1 MKEEVSKIRPTNNQ
15 AKNTPSHKKKK
26 KKKPPAWLTKSQ
38 LWCYEKVIL
47 VQVLTML
54 AMEPI
59 IARL

>member
-1 MKEEVSKIRPTNNQ
+1 MTEEAKIRPMK
-15 AKNTPSHKKKK
+15 AKNTTSNKKKTK
-26 KKKPPAWLTKSQ
+26 KKNKPPAWLTKSQ

>member
-1 MKEEVSKIRPTNNQ
+1 MKEEASKIRSTNNQ
-15 AKNTPSHKKKK
+15 AKNTPSNKKK

>member
-1 MKEEVSKIRPTNNQ
+1 MKEGVSKIRPTNNQ
-15 AKNTPSHKKKK
+15 AKNTPSRKKK

>member
-1 MKEEVSKIRPTNNQ
+1 MKEEVSKIRPTNSQ
-15 AKNTPSHKKKK
+15 AKNTPSHKKK